1 MRTIERRG
9 FMYWEDGPILAGV
22 AAALAEHRAAKRTEP
37 NVVWVHADALEAPV
51 AVLGVP
57 LAPRLHAVQ
66 TTGWVRGDELVQPGH
81 YLVGVE

>member
-9 FMYWEDGPILAGV
+9 FMYWEPGDTLAGV

-51 AVLGVP
+51 AVLGV
-57 LAPRLHAVQ
+57 
-66 TTGWVRGDELVQPGH
+66 WVRADELVQPEH